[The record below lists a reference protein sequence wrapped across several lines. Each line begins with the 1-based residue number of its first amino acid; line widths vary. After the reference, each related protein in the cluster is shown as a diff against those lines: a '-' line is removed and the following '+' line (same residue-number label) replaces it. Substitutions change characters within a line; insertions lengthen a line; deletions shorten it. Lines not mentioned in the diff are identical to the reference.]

1 MNSHSRN
8 PKCLSEGY
16 DVIIVGGGITGTGIA
31 RDASRRGLSVLLLEQ
46 EDFGYGTTARSSRL
60 VHGGL
65 RYLAHLDFG
74 IVRQDLKEREILLHH
89 ACHLV
94 RPISFL
100 IPLYGPST
108 FRRFYLGAGLT
119 LYDLLARGSSL
130 SPHKWLSRSETLNM
144 ELSLEPRE
152 LKGAFRYADAQVDMP
167 ERLCVENLLDATDH
181 GATVFNYVRAT
192 GFTRNADGITGVEVE
207 DLVGGDRY
215 SPHAKM
221 VVSATGPWAGEIL
234 GPTGDGMLRLSQG
247 SHLVTDGI
255 SQNAI
260 VTLSERDGRL
270 LFVIPWLGRS
280 LIGTTDV
287 EYTGDASSV
296 RPTGLEIRYLKE
308 SIRGLFPNSAS
319 SSTHYSM
326 AGLRALVPSRGG
338 RTSNVSRTHK
348 VVAHQELGGPQ
359 GLVSVFGGKLTSYRL
374 IAEQATDAVCRC
386 LRHNV
391 PCNTRE
397 APLPG
402 AHNWHP
408 AAANVE
414 QIATEYALAPDTVR
428 HLSQLYGARMDE
440 VLGYVRDDPATAR
453 PLFGGSPEIV
463 AQVRHAVLHEGAQKV
478 ADVLLRRCTTG
489 LGPDQGREAV
499 ATVAEEMRQLLGWG
513 PGQVAE
519 QVVAYERTLARDFPQ
534 EIEGACSVP
543 ASPAG
548 SPERLY
554 FPQSRPKRHRPVP
567 LPGPPCRRR

>member
-1 MNSHSRN
+1 MNSRNRN
-8 PKCLSEGY
+8 PKHLSDSY

-31 RDASRRGLSVLLLEQ
+31 RDASRRGFNVLLVEQ

-60 VHGGL
+60 IHGGL
-65 RYLAHLDFG
+65 RYLAHLNIG
-74 IVRQDLKEREILLHH
+74 IVRQDLKEREMLLHH

-119 LYDLLARGSSL
+119 LYDLLARGASL
-130 SPHKWLSRSETLNM
+130 SPHRWLSRSDTLKM
-144 ELSLEPRE
+144 EPTLEPRG

-167 ERLCVENLLDATDH
+167 ERLCIENLLDATEH
-181 GATVFNYVRAT
+181 GATIFNYVRAT
-192 GFTRNADGITGVEVE
+192 GFTRNAGGITGVEVE

-215 SPHAKM
+215 SPRAKI
-221 VVSATGPWAGEIL
+221 VVNATGPWAGAIL

-247 SHLVTDGI
+247 AHLVTDGT

-270 LFVIPWLGRS
+270 LFIIPWLGHS

-296 RPTGLEIRYLKE
+296 RPTGSEIRYLRE
-308 SIRGLFPNSAS
+308 SIRGLFPDSAS
-319 SSTHYSM
+319 RPAHYSI
-326 AGLRALVPSRGG
+326 AGLRALVPSRRGK
-338 RTSNVSRTHK
+338 TSNVSRTHK
-348 VVAHQELGGPQ
+348 IAVHQERGGPQ

-374 IAEQATDAVCRC
+374 IAEQATDAICRC

-391 PCNTRE
+391 PCTTRE

-402 AHNWHP
+402 AHDWHP
-408 AAANVE
+408 AATDVE
-414 QIATEYALAPDTVR
+414 QTAKEYALTPNSVR
-428 HLSQLYGARMDE
+428 HLSRLYGARMDE
-440 VLGYVRDDPATAR
+440 VLKYVRDDPTTAR
-453 PLFGGSPEIV
+453 PLCEDSTEIV

-489 LGPDQGREAV
+489 LGPDQGQEAV
-499 ATVAEEMRQLLGWG
+499 ATVAEEMSRLLDWS
-513 PGQVAE
+513 PDQVAE
-519 QVVAYERTLARDFPQ
+519 QVEAYERTLARDFPR
-534 EIEGACSVP
+534 ELE
-543 ASPAG
+543 
-548 SPERLY
+548 
-554 FPQSRPKRHRPVP
+554 
-567 LPGPPCRRR
+567 